1 MSAPAPSSAIQK
13 PDYLV
18 PGTLVGAYEV
28 LDLVGRGGFGTLYKV
43 ARDGLVFALKI
54 SNVSGQ
60 DLAAEDDFEGRS
72 RREMAALL
80 SLRHPNIVEVLGF
93 ERWPS
98 PRTGHLYIVMD
109 YVEGLHLL
117 EWRRKQTPS
126 LRSIVQVFRKLS
138 LAVAEMHRLELFH
151 RDLKSDNILIR
162 SSDGEPIIVD
172 FGVSRPRSSHTVT
185 RQHHV
190 VGTYSHLTPEFCAH
204 CRSEAF
210 IKGTKRFVLKPTV
223 EIHTLGFMLYQA
235 VTGRAPYTVDAN
247 DFPSVLLVISETIPQ
262 PPIVLNPYVPEA
274 LNALIIRLLAKDPA
288 ARPQSGTALAE
299 EFEALLATTE
309 ALWDA
314 PLDVPFT
321 RVRPS
326 PVLAPDPREDEPT
339 RLLSFT
345 PGPAPALEEAD
356 QDDAKPPVT
365 VSLAPKGAIAAEGQP
380 PASGFVPPAD
390 EAPAFQE
397 TAKPQAQV
405 AAPNAQLAA
414 AQMRLGG
421 MVSQPRKFGTGV
433 WLAIGICLFFALVI
447 SLVAIGGKDDRP
459 RPQSLISS
467 LEKQPTPVFETS
479 APYIPT
485 NQAGGA
491 QPQTL
496 TNSVRSD
503 ARPSVPGL
511 PKSSRIEPEAPSW
524 LHRPRKVESPR
535 KRLSTRGQKLGIPLG
550 THLHARLKTNLDSR
564 TVGLGTTEATLV
576 RPAIVNGLVVLPA
589 QTRLFGQARS
599 SGDRFTVTFDRLR
612 LPNDAE
618 FGFRGRAED
627 PSDGNKPGLP
637 WTRRNLGERR
647 QEAGL
652 ASKVAKGTARQL
664 LSQVTGDTGRDVARE
679 AGETALD
686 GSPEEALGSN
696 DEIFL
701 DAGAEFGVFVEES
714 F

>member
-1 MSAPAPSSAIQK
+1 
-13 PDYLV
+13 
-18 PGTLVGAYEV
+18 
-28 LDLVGRGGFGTLYKV
+28 
-43 ARDGLVFALKI
+43 
-54 SNVSGQ
+54 
-60 DLAAEDDFEGRS
+60 
-72 RREMAALL
+72 
-80 SLRHPNIVEVLGF
+80 
-93 ERWPS
+93 
-98 PRTGHLYIVMD
+98 
-109 YVEGLHLL
+109 
-117 EWRRKQTPS
+117 
-126 LRSIVQVFRKLS
+126 
-138 LAVAEMHRLELFH
+138 
-151 RDLKSDNILIR
+151 
-162 SSDGEPIIVD
+162 
-172 FGVSRPRSSHTVT
+172 
-185 RQHHV
+185 
-190 VGTYSHLTPEFCAH
+190 
-204 CRSEAF
+204 
-210 IKGTKRFVLKPTV
+210 
-223 EIHTLGFMLYQA
+223 MLYQA
-235 VTGRAPYTVDAN
+235 VTGRAPYTVNAN

-274 LNALIIRLLAKDPA
+274 LNSLILRLLAKDPA
-288 ARPQSGTALAE
+288 ARPQTGTALAE
-299 EFEALLATTE
+299 EFEALLATTDT
-309 ALWDA
+309 LWDA

-321 RVRPS
+321 RVRS
-326 PVLAPDPREDEPT
+326 TPVLAPDPREDEPT
-339 RLLSFT
+339 RLLSLT
-345 PGPAPALEEAD
+345 PGLAPALEEAD
-356 QDDAKPPVT
+356 QGDVAKPLVT
-365 VSLAPKGAIAAEGQP
+365 VSLAPKGAMAAEQGQA
-380 PASGFVPPAD
+380 PASGFVTPAD

-397 TAKPQAQV
+397 TDKPQAQV
-405 AAPNAQLAA
+405 AAPHAQLAA

-421 MVSQPRKFGTGV
+421 MVSQPRKLGASV
-433 WLAIGICLFFALVI
+433 WLAVGICLFFALVI
-447 SLVAIGGKDDRP
+447 SLVAIGGSDQPRP
-459 RPQSLISS
+459 RSLLSS
-467 LEKQPTPVFETS
+467 LEKSSTPAFAAA
-479 APYIPT
+479 APYVPT
-485 NQAGGA
+485 SQAGGA

-686 GSPEEALGSN
+686 GSPEEARVSS

-701 DAGAEFGVFVEES
+701 DAGAEFGVFIEES